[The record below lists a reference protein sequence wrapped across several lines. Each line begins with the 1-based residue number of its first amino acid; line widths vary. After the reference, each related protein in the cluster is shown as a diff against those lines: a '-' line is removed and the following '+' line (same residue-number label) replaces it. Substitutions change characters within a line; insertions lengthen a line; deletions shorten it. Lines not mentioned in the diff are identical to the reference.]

1 MADKECHIRIPQLS
15 LEERVEDAADR
26 DGETQTPEVS

>member
-1 MADKECHIRIPQLS
+1 MPLRIPHLS
-15 LEERVEDAADR
+15 LEERVEDVADR